1 MKRTVKILLLLA
13 LSSAILSG
21 CNTARGVGEDIQD
34 LGHIIS
40 HAASLIPSNFPKNS
54 SFSVKRQD
62 FVYS

>member
-13 LSSAILSG
+13 FSSAILSG

-40 HAASLIPSNFPKNS
+40 PCGQLIPSNFPKNS

-62 FVYS
+62 LVYS